1 MRTAYHVLA
10 YLIAL
15 EVVIQA
21 AAISF
26 AVFGLGKW
34 ITDGGVMD
42 KATMES
48 HSAEF
53 PGVIG
58 FAIHGFNGQNV
69 VPLVGILLLLVSFFA
84 KVPRGIMWAGLVLV
98 LILVQVFLGIFGA
111 GIPELGVLHG
121 LNALVLFSVAVI
133 AARQARL
140 PAELSVAAPVGAA
153 RVS

>member
-21 AAISF
+21 AVISF
-26 AVFGLGKW
+26 AVFGLSKW
-34 ITDGGVMD
+34 ITGGGVLD
-42 KATMES
+42 KATLES

-53 PGVIG
+53 IGVIG

-69 VPLVGILLLLVSFFA
+69 VPILGILLLLVSFFA
-84 KVPRGIMWAGLVLV
+84 KVPRGIMWAGLVLLLV
-98 LILVQVFLGIFGA
+98 LAQVFLGIFGH

-133 AARQARL
+133 AARRARV
-140 PAELSVAAPVGAA
+140 PAELSVAAPLGAA
-153 RVS
+153 HVS

>member
-21 AAISF
+21 AVISF

-34 ITDGGVMD
+34 INDGGVMD
-42 KATMES
+42 KAAMES

-53 PGVIG
+53 TGVIG
-58 FAIHGFNGQNV
+58 FPIHSVNGQMV
-69 VPLVGILLLLVSFFA
+69 VPVLGILLLLASFFA
-84 KVPRGIMWAGLVLV
+84 KVPKGIMWAGLVLV
-98 LILVQVFLGIFGA
+98 LVIAQVFLGIFGA

-121 LNALVLFSVAVI
+121 LNALVLFAVAVI
-133 AARQARL
+133 AARRARV
-140 PAELSVAAPVGAA
+140 PAELSVAAPLGAA
-153 RVS
+153 RVA